1 MKCFIER
8 NKFIFVLILILS
20 LNTLIFCKIWTP
32 EELSKEMKN
41 WNSLVDPESFLVEEE
56 NFTAKIHNNYLKT
69 NKIFDKVDVNVF
81 VIPRIPDKYAYTH
94 SKYADELIME
104 IEKNTDIN
112 AENRKSSYLT
122 IILVLKQNIVII
134 KPSDKLKKILTKDN
148 ISSIVTDVV
157 ATMKT
162 KNYSRSIILL
172 FEKLDALW
180 FKYKKPVAN
189 DKSKNKY
196 SEKDM
201 ASKMDT
207 VNQIQAILFILFVG
221 FVLIVYLYQKW
232 ARKNSKK
239 NAKTPNLHEE

>member
-1 MKCFIER
+1 MKCFIYW
-8 NKFIFVLILILS
+8 NKLVFAFILILS
-20 LNTLIFCKIWTP
+20 LNNLIFCKIWTP
-32 EELSKEMKN
+32 EELSKEMKT

-56 NFTAKIHNNYLKT
+56 NFAARIHNNYLKT
-69 NKIFDKVDVNVF
+69 NKIYDKVDVNIF

-104 IEKNTDIN
+104 IEKNPDIK
-112 AENRKSSYLT
+112 AENRKSSFL
-122 IILVLKQNIVII
+122 IIVFALKQNNVII
-134 KPSDKLKKILTKDN
+134 KPSDKLKKILSKEK

-157 ATMKT
+157 ETMKN
-162 KNYSRSIILL
+162 KNYARSIIFL

-180 FKYKKPVAN
+180 NKYKKPVTN
-189 DKSKNKY
+189 ENSKKKY

-207 VNQIQAILFILFVG
+207 VQQIQAILFIMFVG

-232 ARKNSKK
+232 ARKNIKK
-239 NAKTPNLHEE
+239 NDKTPNLHEE